1 MTDIPADMKAETA
14 GSPPQYRLAKALGV
28 LAITASAVAAEYG
41 SGINF
46 VSVQSLSVYPGI
58 HDLVPLAMFATGI
71 AMLPKAYLF
80 AVFSKV
86 MPRAGSKHVWLARTL
101 GMPAGFLITFVYW
114 ATGPAGMG
122 VLGFAFGTFLG
133 QAMIPINAAAGAALL
148 SPIGH
153 LITGLAA
160 IWITFA
166 VNAAGVRHYGAFVT
180 VLLFVIVAVALIIS
194 AYGFATPPDQFV
206 AAASQM
212 AQTQLS
218 PPANLGTT
226 TFTDFVSVCGLFVF
240 AYAGLGA
247 GPALGGEVANPERRV
262 PLGIYYGWALAL
274 VLFTIV
280 AWALFHAAPWW
291 AVADLIKAGKSSY
304 ATAPGLVGLVA
315 PQWLT
320 VILNLAVALIV
331 GKTLAPALMVA
342 SRFCFAQAQDRLLPG
357 VFAETSSRKV
367 PLAALVLIAG
377 LGSLFLVQAVF
388 YGWAMGVA
396 VRSLAVLGV
405 WLALALGALNL
416 RWHKPARDAEWARA
430 VIGQRL
436 VVPAAIVSIVLAVP
450 LILSLAVVPKTPL
463 ILQPMFQG
471 AVVLV
476 IGIAILLVAR
486 ARAAS
491 RGDPLH
497 AVAARLPIE

>member
-1 MTDIPADMKAETA
+1 MTDIPVDGKAAPTDPMPE
-14 GSPPQYRLAKALGV
+14 YRLAKALGV

-58 HDLVPLAMFATGI
+58 HDLVPLAMLATGI

-80 AVFSKV
+80 AVFSRV
-86 MPRAGSKHVWLARTL
+86 MPRAGSKHVWLARSL

-114 ATGPAGMG
+114 ASGPAGMG
-122 VLGFAFGTFLG
+122 VLGYAFGTFLG
-133 QAMIPINAAAGAALL
+133 QAMMPINAAAGAALL
-148 SPIGH
+148 SPTGH
-153 LITGLAA
+153 LISGLAA
-160 IWITFA
+160 IWITFG

-180 VLLFVIVAVALIIS
+180 VLLFVIIAVALTITVF
-194 AYGFATPPDQFV
+194 GFSTSPDQFV
-206 AAASQM
+206 AAASQITG
-212 AQTQLS
+212 TQLA
-218 PPANLGTT
+218 PPANPSPGTV
-226 TFTDFVSVCGLFVF
+226 TDFVSVCGLFVF

-247 GPALGGEVANPERRV
+247 GPALGGEVADAERRV
-262 PLGIYYGWALAL
+262 PLGIYYGWAVAL

-291 AVADLIKAGKSSY
+291 AVTGLIKAGKSSY

-315 PQWLT
+315 PQGVT
-320 VILNLAVALIV
+320 VILNLLVALIV

-342 SRFCFAQAQDRLLPG
+342 SRFCFAHAQDRLLPG
-357 VFAETSSRKV
+357 IFAETSSRKV
-367 PLAALVLIAG
+367 PLAALVLIAV

-405 WLALALGALNL
+405 WLALAVGAINL
-416 RWHKPARDAEWARA
+416 RRHKPAREAEWAKA
-430 VIGQRL
+430 IIGQKL
-436 VVPAAIVSIVLAVP
+436 VVPASILSIVLAVP
-450 LILSLAVVPKTPL
+450 LIASLAVVPKTPL

-471 AVVLV
+471 GVMLAIGVVILV
-476 IGIAILLVAR
+476 VAR

-497 AVAARLPIE
+497 AIAARLPIE